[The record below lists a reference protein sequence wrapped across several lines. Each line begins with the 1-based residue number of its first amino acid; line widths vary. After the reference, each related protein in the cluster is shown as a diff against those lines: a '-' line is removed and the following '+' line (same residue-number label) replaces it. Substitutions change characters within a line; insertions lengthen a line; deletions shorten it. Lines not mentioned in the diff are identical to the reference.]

1 MPVLHVRNVP
11 EGLYETIRRQA
22 DTQKRSISQQVIYL
36 LERAILV
43 DRTEQARLLKS
54 IQQRRSFNP
63 ETAGAPDSTQ
73 LLREDRQ
80 R

>member
-1 MPVLHVRNVP
+1 MPILHVRNVP

-36 LERAILV
+36 LERAILE
-43 DRTEQARLLKS
+43 DRTEQDRLLKS

-63 ETAGAPDSTQ
+63 EKAGAPDSTQ